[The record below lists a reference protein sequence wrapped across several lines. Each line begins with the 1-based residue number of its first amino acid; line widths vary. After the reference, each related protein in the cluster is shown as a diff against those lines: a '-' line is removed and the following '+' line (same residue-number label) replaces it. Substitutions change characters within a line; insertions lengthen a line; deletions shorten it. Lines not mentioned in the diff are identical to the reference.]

1 MKLLGLATLKSA
13 AKLEVSLPKG
23 LGGFDTLSA
32 GFHGNVFREN
42 AEFSWWQNKEVVNDS
57 KVVAKA
63 FEAKI
68 WGQVTLSVGFR
79 RMWTCNWIKKT
90 SARKFQG
97 LSCIE
102 TTRNGRGQTCFFFS
116 IEETS
121 SWKTDVFLVSVTP
134 VPFCENCEMLAAR
147 LIDHIL

>member
-63 FEAKI
+63 FEA
-68 WGQVTLSVGFR
+68 LS
-79 RMWTCNWIKKT
+79 
-90 SARKFQG
+90 
-97 LSCIE
+97 
-102 TTRNGRGQTCFFFS
+102 
-116 IEETS
+116 
-121 SWKTDVFLVSVTP
+121 
-134 VPFCENCEMLAAR
+134 
-147 LIDHIL
+147 LIHI